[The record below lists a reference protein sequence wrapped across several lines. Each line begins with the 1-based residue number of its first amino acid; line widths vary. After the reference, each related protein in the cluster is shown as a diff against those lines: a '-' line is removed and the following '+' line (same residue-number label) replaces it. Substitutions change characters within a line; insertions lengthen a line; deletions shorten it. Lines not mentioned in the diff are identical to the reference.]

1 MSAVPLSCFRTQRAR
16 PTATA
21 RATTLSP
28 RTRGISIVGC
38 GSLEPA
44 ARGLVPYSSRDS
56 HADRYD
62 ARHVLPVPRVGRVEP
77 ERHHTLLELPA
88 VVRVR
93 NRRIPLHP
101 RDAPFGAHP
110 ESHPVGAAEHGAG
123 NVAQR
128 RHNRRPQ
135 RGGENVTAFVSRS
148 RPRRRAGS
156 GARAGTRSTAPA
168 GPLPPAHRRGG

>member
-101 RDAPFGAHP
+101 RDAPRS
-110 ESHPVGAAEHGAG
+110 EEHTSELQSRLHLVCRLLLEKKKEQRM
-123 NVAQR
+123 NVR
-128 RHNRRPQ
+128 
-135 RGGENVTAFVSRS
+135 
-148 RPRRRAGS
+148 
-156 GARAGTRSTAPA
+156 TR
-168 GPLPPAHRRGG
+168 LQ

>member
-1 MSAVPLSCFRTQRAR
+1 MSAVPLPCFRTQRAR

-135 RGGENVTAFVSRS
+135 RGGGKVNALLSPS
-148 RPRRRAGS
+148 KPPPPPRPR
-156 GARAGTRSTAPA
+156 AP
-168 GPLPPAHRRGG
+168 PRPPPPPPPRPPPPP

>member
-88 VVRVR
+88 RSEEHTSELQSR
-93 NRRIPLHP
+93 LHLVC
-101 RDAPFGAHP
+101 RLLLEKKKRF
-110 ESHPVGAAEHGAG
+110 
-123 NVAQR
+123 
-128 RHNRRPQ
+128 
-135 RGGENVTAFVSRS
+135 
-148 RPRRRAGS
+148 
-156 GARAGTRSTAPA
+156 STAIEPHWTTNHLD
-168 GPLPPAHRRGG
+168 PFTSSHISVLTFST